1 MATSFKGVHY
11 PKSVI
16 LYAVYFY
23 VRYAVS
29 YRDLEEIMTERG
41 VDVDHATLNR
51 WVVKFSTDLAVEAQ
65 KRKHQAVNSWRM
77 DETYVQVKGQW
88 AYLYRAGDRDGRTLD
103 FMLSAKRD
111 KAAARCF
118 FKRAISTNGTPDRVA
133 IDKSGANLA
142 GLQAVNVIRKFAG
155 NGRLIQIMQS
165 KYLNNMV
172 EQDHRFI
179 KRITRA
185 TLGFKAFHS
194 AAATLAGIETA
205 HMIRKGQ
212 IAANGKTG
220 FQKFAALAA

>member
-1 MATSFKGVHY
+1 MAK
-11 PKSVI
+11 
-16 LYAVYFY
+16 
-23 VRYAVS
+23 
-29 YRDLEEIMTERG
+29 RG

-51 WVVKFSTDLAVEAQ
+51 WMVKFSTDLAAEAQ
-65 KRKHQAVNSWRM
+65 KRKRQTSNSWRM

-88 AYLYRAGDRDGRTLD
+88 AYLYRAVDRDGRTLD

-111 KAAARCF
+111 KAAARRF

-142 GLQAVNVIRKFAG
+142 GLQSVNVIHKFTG
-155 NGRLIQIMQS
+155 SGRLIRIMQS
-165 KYLNNMV
+165 KYLNNKV

-179 KRITRA
+179 KRITRP

-194 AAATLAGIETA
+194 AAATLAGIEVA

-212 IAANGKTG
+212 IPANGKTG
-220 FQKFAALAA
+220 FQQFASLAA